1 MIALLGGCGAIG
13 DTASTGDTALTSPPA
28 SYVDVA
34 EDIGVGDID
43 LGSPGEAY
51 GYNGAGLAPLVL
63 DDLDGDGDP
72 DLLAGN
78 FGTSPSLYLN
88 LGDRFEEG
96 EPLPPCPEAGSLPT
110 SPLALIAADLDG
122 DAIVDVAGLGP
133 ASVVMWR
140 GLGEGRFDAAEVA
153 WVDEGFPPAL
163 RFSFAAGDL
172 DGDGDVDLALPGYG
186 YPDAEAGTG
195 APFLWLES
203 PFPASRA
210 WTAAEMLA
218 PATLFVLRL
227 TDRDA
232 DGDLDILA
240 PPDRAAQIQFWR
252 NDRGSFEDDAAAI
265 GAMHALSGMGI
276 TALELG
282 DDGQLDYCLTD
293 VGDPLCLVS
302 TGDGIYAEAS
312 AALGIY
318 PREPAVEGTSTIGW
332 AIEAV
337 DLDNDGDDDLLQ
349 ASGPH
354 TEIAPGDPEIWPDLA
369 FLREGDGFEERGE
382 ALGLASRHHHAGLR
396 AADLDGDG
404 TVEVVVTG
412 YDEPPHVYR
421 RETSENNWLAV
432 DLVGKAPNTSA
443 IGARV
448 EIVTPSATIIREL
461 VALTGPM
468 QGARRVHVG
477 LGDADE
483 ASVRVLWPGGEWS
496 DSTAAPANVVLTMTQ
511 PDPN

>member
-34 EDIGVGDID
+34 ADVGLGDID

-72 DLLAGN
+72 DLLAGD
-78 FGTSPSLYLN
+78 FGPSPVLYLN
-88 LGDRFEEG
+88 EG
-96 EPLPPCPEAGSLPT
+96 GHFAEGLALPPSPEAGSLPT
-110 SPLALIAADLDG
+110 GPLALLAADLDG
-122 DAIVDVAGLGP
+122 DGTVDVAGLGP
-133 ASVVMWR
+133 ASIVTWR
-140 GLGEGRFDAAEVA
+140 GLGDGRFDTPVLA
-153 WVDEGFPPAL
+153 WVDQGTPPAL

-172 DGDGDVDLALPGYG
+172 DVDGDVDLALPGYG
-186 YPDAEAGTG
+186 YPDQEAGTG
-195 APFLWLES
+195 APFLWLEA
-203 PFPASRA
+203 PYPASTGWA
-210 WTAAEMLA
+210 AAEMLA

-240 PPDRAAQIQFWR
+240 PPDRAAQVQFWR
-252 NDRGSFEDDAAAI
+252 NDAGEFEDDAAAI

-282 DDGQLDYCLTD
+282 SDGQIDYCLTD
-293 VGDPLCLVS
+293 VGDPLCLAS
-302 TGDGIYAEAS
+302 TGEGIYAEAS

-332 AIEAV
+332 AIEAA

-354 TEIAPGDPEIWPDLA
+354 TEISPGDPEIWPDLV
-369 FLREGDGFEERGE
+369 FLREGEAFEERGE
-382 ALGLASRHHHAGLR
+382 ALGLDSRHHHAGLR

-421 RETSENNWLAV
+421 RATSENNWIAV
-432 DLVGKAPNTSA
+432 DLVGNAPNTSA

-468 QGARRVHVG
+468 QGPRRVHVG

-496 DSTAAPANVVLTMTQ
+496 ESAAVPANVVLTVTQ
-511 PDPN
+511 ADTD